1 MTFANDTVTEQD
13 LIRLEVIAQRTIDRL
28 TAAQD
33 AARRI
38 RDAAQAAQT
47 RRLTDENLAKI
58 KTESLRL
65 ASSLFFARE
74 NGDLVTD
81 IVGKIDKHR
90 EGQS

>member
-1 MTFANDTVTEQD
+1 MFANDQVTEHA
-13 LIRLEVIAQRTIDRL
+13 LIRLEDNAQRTIDKL

-38 RDAAQAAQT
+38 RDTAQAAQS
-47 RRLTDENLAKI
+47 RKLTDENLAKI
-58 KTESLRL
+58 KTESLQL

-81 IVGKIDKHR
+81 IVITLDKHR
-90 EGQS
+90 AGQS